1 MWTCFPVFL
10 KGRVFGPLE
19 FSRRDLMA
27 INIQRGRDHGLP
39 DYNTAREVYG
49 LARTNNTDHFKNVAP
64 EVCYTTCRA
73 LQFSTNMQNENFCT
87 TSHTAH
93 NNILNLVTWRIIVCT
108 P

>member
-1 MWTCFPVFL
+1 MENVICFPVSF

-49 LARTNNTDHFKNVAP
+49 LNRRDNLNDFKNVAP
-64 EVCYTTCRA
+64 KVNYATCRA
-73 LQFSTNMQNENFCT
+73 L
-87 TSHTAH
+87 
-93 NNILNLVTWRIIVCT
+93 
-108 P
+108 